1 MGDLRND
8 PKLIPNAVNEIVR
21 YESPLRAFSRKAH
34 HDNDIAGTAIPEGAR
49 VLVVYASAN
58 RDGRQFRDAERF
70 DVRRDNARAH
80 VAFGQ
85 GIHFCLGAAL
95 ARLEGRIAFETLL
108 TRLKNIRMTPGRR
121 EM

>member
-1 MGDLRND
+1 M
-8 PKLIPNAVNEIVR
+8 
-21 YESPLRAFSRKAH
+21 
-34 HDNDIAGTAIPEGAR
+34 
-49 VLVVYASAN
+49 YASAN
-58 RDGRQFRDAERF
+58 RDGRQFHDAERF

-108 TRLKNIRMTPGRR
+108 TRLKNIRMTPGRNNLAHTPSFILR
-121 EM
+121 GLKKLHLEFEVN